1 MKLVPVVPVADLEE
15 YEKAPIPDSISD
27 RIDWAGS
34 SFEPARSIAYCLGK
48 SGLRVL
54 GQIPVVQS
62 HRMVTIPIVKYQESI
77 FHWL

>member
-34 SFEPARSIAYCLGK
+34 SFEPARSLAYCLGK
-48 SGLRVL
+48 VA
-54 GQIPVVQS
+54 
-62 HRMVTIPIVKYQESI
+62 
-77 FHWL
+77 